1 MDLIV
6 LLQLA
11 GLFGVSGFAAWVA
24 LWAFARFGQ
33 QPDAAPAGFM
43 HPSAPTLSFLFG
55 SEHLVDASDAARDF
69 LAPVPLG
76 QTDMSCLQRALA
88 LDFPDLSGMLENL
101 PDSKEQQIASQTGA
115 ARLTAQ
121 WRNGLVRLVLD
132 QGAADS
138 RKIGVEADQFSAME
152 HENETLRTTADAAPF
167 LVWRQTTDGIITWA
181 NNAYLEMAHRSDPDV
196 TVQSWPPA
204 RIFVTTQLK
213 NMDGLPQP
221 QRLTIH
227 LPGETDPRW
236 FECTETPIGDEIL
249 FTAVSADKIVQS
261 EQALRAFMQTLTKT
275 FAHLKTGLAIFDKQR
290 RLALFNPA
298 LTDLTSLPPDFL
310 SGRPTLHAFLDR
322 LRDKRMIPEKR
333 DYKSWRQQISEL
345 EDAAQNGTYEDIW
358 SLASGQTYRISGHP
372 HPDGALAF
380 LMEDISAEISL
391 TRRFRMQLET
401 GQSVLDSFD
410 EAIAVFSPSGILTLS
425 NAQYAR
431 LWAVEPS
438 ETIVDCD
445 IIAATKLWSGL
456 CAPTPVWGDV
466 REFVGV
472 VGGRAEWAADVRL
485 SDGRNL
491 SCRFTPIS
499 GGSTLVGFSLAQAD
513 ISQIPDQR
521 SAPISLTFDKATV

>member
-1 MDLIV
+1 MDLFV

-11 GLFGVSGFAAWVA
+11 GLFGLSGLAAWVA
-24 LWAFARFGQ
+24 LWALARFGRR
-33 QPDAAPAGFM
+33 PDAAPAGFM
-43 HPSAPTLSFLFG
+43 HPSAPTISFLFG
-55 SEHLVDASDAARDF
+55 SEHLIDASDAARDF
-69 LAPVPLG
+69 LGPVPLG
-76 QTDMSCLQRALA
+76 QTDLSCLQQALA
-88 LDFPDLSGMLENL
+88 PDFPEFSAVLENL
-101 PDSKEQQIASQTGA
+101 PDSKEQQIASKTGA

-132 QGAADS
+132 QGDTDS
-138 RKIGVEADQFSAME
+138 SKIGVEADQFSAME
-152 HENETLRTTADAAPF
+152 REIETLRTTADAAPF
-167 LVWRQTTDGIITWA
+167 LVWRQTADGTITWA
-181 NNAYLEMAHRSDPDV
+181 NNAYLEMAHRSDPDA

-221 QRLTIH
+221 QRLTVH

-298 LTDLTSLPPDFL
+298 LTDLTSLPSDFL

-322 LRDKRMIPEKR
+322 LRDKRMIPEQR

-345 EDAAQNGTYEDIW
+345 EDAAENGTYEDIW

-401 GQSVLDSFD
+401 GQSVLDSLD

-431 LWAVEPS
+431 LWSVDPS
-438 ETIVDCD
+438 ETVVDCD

-456 CAPTPVWGDV
+456 CAPTPVWGDA
-466 REFVGV
+466 REFVGA
-472 VGGRAEWAADVRL
+472 VGGRAEWTADVRL

-491 SCRFTPIS
+491 CCRFSPVS
-499 GGSTLVGFSLAQAD
+499 GGSTLVGFSVAQTE
-513 ISQIPDQR
+513 IFQVPGQQP
-521 SAPISLTFDKATV
+521 APISLTFDKATV